1 MKMTEEE
8 DEVKKLQ
15 TNVAN
20 LMSGGVDCQREIVN
34 AILATPESFKAACKV
49 SVSTQAAR
57 AEIAR
62 KIMDSLREEVNS
74 RPVFDGW
81 ILQDQLAS
89 LLMENGRYTGFWLE
103 REAADKPY
111 DIYCEFQARG
121 ALRDM
126 FCGLT
131 RREEKQNESIVFL
144 RAAEKSEK
152 LKVKYTFYAEDQPGW
167 LYGRYPLHPEQ
178 RTWSDDLLARLID
191 PEQRHQFAVILA
203 NLLQTLL
210 EEADEVEMFME
221 KK

>member
-1 MKMTEEE
+1 MDT
-8 DEVKKLQ
+8 
-15 TNVAN
+15 
-20 LMSGGVDCQREIVN
+20 EIVN
-34 AILATPESFKAACKV
+34 EMVATPESFKAACKV
-49 SVSTQAAR
+49 SAAVQAAR
-57 AEIAR
+57 ADIAQ
-62 KIMDSLREEVNS
+62 KIMASLREEVKS

-81 ILQDQLAS
+81 ILQDQLTS

-131 RREEKQNESIVFL
+131 RRCEKMNEAIAFL
-144 RAAEKSEK
+144 HAAEKSET
-152 LKVKYTFYAEDQPGW
+152 LKAKYTFYAEDQPGW

-191 PEQRHQFAVILA
+191 PEQRHQFVVVLA
-203 NLLQTLL
+203 NLLQTFL
-210 EEADEVEMFME
+210 EEAGELERTQHE
-221 KK
+221 EEQET